1 MAIIKAVRGKEPVL
15 GSNCYLCDN
24 VVITGDVIMGDNC
37 SVWYNAV
44 IRGDVNYI
52 RIGNDVNIQDGA
64 VLHCNYKDSVTILG
78 DRVSVGHNAI
88 IHGAE
93 LEHDIIVGM
102 GAIIM
107 DHAHVGHSSIIAAG
121 SVVTKHTVIEPGSV
135 YGGTPAKLIKKY
147 DPEELNRM
155 TRRSAEH
162 YIMYTGWYRE

>member
-1 MAIIKAVRGKEPVL
+1 VL

-88 IHGAE
+88 IHGAH